1 VRVYSGFLAGQAS
14 EGMPLKR
21 SEINR
26 LVGEAGDFFAA
37 LGFVLPPFSR
47 WSAAR
52 WRQIGRDADGI
63 RRAGLGWDITDF
75 GSGEF
80 CRKGLT
86 LFTIRNGVP
95 GEPGSKTY
103 CEKLMMV
110 RPEQVTPLHFH
121 FAKTEDIINRGG
133 GRLALRFFWATPDEG
148 LDKSKPVA
156 ISIDGMVR
164 TVAPGEQVILTPGE
178 SVTIP
183 QRLYHDF
190 WAIAGGDPV
199 MAGEVSSV
207 NDDRADNRFLE
218 APGRFPRIEED
229 EPPAFLLCSEYPG

>member
-1 VRVYSGFLAGQAS
+1 
-14 EGMPLKR
+14 MKR

-26 LVGEAGDFFAA
+26 LIREANDFFARHQF
-37 LGFVLPPFSR
+37 LLPPFAGWQASQ
-47 WSAAR
+47 
-52 WRQIGRDADGI
+52 WRQVGAKANEI

-80 CRKGLT
+80 YKKGLT

-95 GEPGSKTY
+95 GDPKSKTY

-110 RPEQVTPLHFH
+110 REEQVTPLHFH

-133 GRLALRFFWATPDEG
+133 GKLALRFFWADAGEG
-148 LDKSKPVA
+148 LDKSKP
-156 ISIDGMVR
+156 IELSIDGVVR
-164 TVAPGEQVILTPGE
+164 KVTPGETVVLEPGE

-183 QRLYHDF
+183 RMLYHDF
-190 WAIAGGDPV
+190 WAVSGHGPV

-207 NDDRADNRFLE
+207 NDDKTDNRFLE
-218 APGRFPRIEED
+218 APGRFPKIEED
-229 EPPAFLLCSEYPG
+229 EAPAFLLCGEYPK